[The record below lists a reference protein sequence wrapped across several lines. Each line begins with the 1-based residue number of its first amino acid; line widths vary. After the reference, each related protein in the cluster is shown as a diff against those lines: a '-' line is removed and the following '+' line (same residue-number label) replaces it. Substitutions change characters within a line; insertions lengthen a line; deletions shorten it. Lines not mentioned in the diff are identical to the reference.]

1 MTSQNK
7 PPKTPLQ
14 SVKPQQRTFG
24 DEATI
29 TAAVVAVRG
38 IIETAGNN
46 SKAAVLLGVNPAH
59 IHRLMNG
66 NYLAPILHQAL
77 LRDGY
82 VTPVERM
89 ELAPVCHVH
98 GVVHHRQCPLKK
110 PLPRAP
116 RISIQAHNPQ
126 LAAQVIK
133 KSMSTEEIN
142 QLIEYLQK
150 EN

>member
-1 MTSQNK
+1 MISQNK

-46 SKAAVLLGVNPAH
+46 SKAAVLLSVNPAH
-59 IHRLMNG
+59 IHRLMNS

-116 RISIQAHNPQ
+116 RISIQAHNPK
-126 LAAQVIK
+126 LAAKVIL
-133 KSMSTEEIN
+133 KSMTPKDVLV
-142 QLIEYLQK
+142 LIDCLTQK
-150 EN
+150 R